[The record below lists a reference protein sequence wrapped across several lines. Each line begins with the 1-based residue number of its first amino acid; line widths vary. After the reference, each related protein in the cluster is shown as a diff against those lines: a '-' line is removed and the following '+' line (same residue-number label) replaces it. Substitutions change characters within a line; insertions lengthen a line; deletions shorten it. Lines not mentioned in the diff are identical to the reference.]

1 MCGRYSLDDITNRF
15 ASRFKV
21 ANYIGDIKPRYNV
34 APQQAM
40 PVIISKKERG
50 RQLRIADAMQWGL
63 IPSWTK
69 DLKKAV
75 RPINA
80 KAETVGEL
88 PSFRG
93 PFRQKRCLVP
103 ASSFFEWQQSAQ
115 GKVPY
120 LIHLKGEGLFAFA
133 GIYDEWFSPD
143 GSELRTYCII
153 TTEPNSLME
162 GIHNRMPVILRP
174 GDEDLW
180 LSSGVNPHQL
190 AALLKPYNAEEM
202 EAYPVSTLVNKPQND
217 FPEII
222 RMATQ

>member
-1 MCGRYSLDDITNRF
+1 MCGRYSLADFNNRF
-15 ASRFKV
+15 ANRFKV
-21 ANYIGDIKPRYNV
+21 ANYIGELQPRFNV
-34 APQQAM
+34 APEQAM
-40 PVIISKKERG
+40 PVVVSKVERG
-50 RQLRIADAMQWGL
+50 RQLRFADGMQWGL

-69 DLKKAV
+69 DLSKAP

-80 KAETVGEL
+80 RAETVQEL

-103 ASSFFEWQQSAQ
+103 ASSFFEWQQTAH

-120 LIHLKGEGLFAFA
+120 LIHLKEGELFAFA
-133 GIYDEWFSPD
+133 GIWDQWFGPD
-143 GSELRTYCII
+143 GSEIRTYCII

-174 GDEDLW
+174 EDEDLW

-190 AALLKPYNAEEM
+190 AALLKPYNPEQM
-202 EAYPVSTLVNKPQND
+202 EAYTVSTLVNNPAND
-217 FPEII
+217 IPDII
-222 RMATQ
+222 KAVYM

>member
-1 MCGRYSLDDITNRF
+1 MCGRYSLADFNNRF

-21 ANYIGDIKPRYNV
+21 ANYIGELQPRFNV
-34 APQQAM
+34 APEQAM
-40 PVIISKKERG
+40 PVVVSKVERG
-50 RQLRIADAMQWGL
+50 RQLRIVDGMQWGL
-63 IPSWTK
+63 IPNWTK
-69 DLKKAV
+69 DLSKAP

-80 KAETVGEL
+80 RAETVGEL

-103 ASSFFEWQQSAQ
+103 ASSFFEWKQTRQ

-120 LIHLKGEGLFAFA
+120 LIHLKGEPLFALA

-143 GSELRTYCII
+143 GSEIRTYCII
-153 TTEPNSLME
+153 TTEPNTLME

-174 GDEDLW
+174 EDEDLW

-190 AALLKPYNAEEM
+190 QALLKPYNPEEM
-202 EAYPVSTLVNKPQND
+202 EAYTVSTLVNKSQND

-222 RMATQ
+222 KAV

>member
-1 MCGRYSLDDITNRF
+1 MCGRYSLVDFNNRF
-15 ASRFKV
+15 ANRFKV
-21 ANYIGDIKPRYNV
+21 ANYIGELQPRFNV
-34 APQQAM
+34 APEQAL
-40 PVIISKKERG
+40 PVVVSKVERG
-50 RQLRIADAMQWGL
+50 RQLRIADGMQWGL

-69 DLKKAV
+69 DLSRAP

-80 KAETVGEL
+80 RAETVGEL

-103 ASSFFEWQQSAQ
+103 ASSFFEWKQTPQ

-120 LIHLKGEGLFAFA
+120 LIQVKEAPLFAFA
-133 GIYDEWFSPD
+133 GLWDEWFSPD

-174 GDEDLW
+174 EDEDLW

-190 AALLKPYNAEEM
+190 AALLKPYSPEEM
-202 EAYPVSTLVNKPQND
+202 EAWPVSRAVNNPQND
-217 FPEII
+217 SAELIV
-222 RMATQ
+222 

>member
-1 MCGRYSLDDITNRF
+1 MCGRYGLGDLDNRF
-15 ASRFKV
+15 SSRFKI
-21 ANYIGDIKPRYNV
+21 ANYIGELEPRYNV

-63 IPSWTK
+63 IPSWTN

-103 ASSFFEWQQSAQ
+103 ASSFFEWKQTAQ

-120 LIHLKGEGLFAFA
+120 LIHLKGEELFGFA
-133 GIYDEWFSPD
+133 GIWDHWFGPD
-143 GSELRTYCII
+143 GSELRTYAII
-153 TTEPNSLME
+153 TTEPNSLMAE
-162 GIHNRMPVILRP
+162 LHNRMPVILRP
-174 GDEDLW
+174 EDE
-180 LSSGVNPHQL
+180 
-190 AALLKPYNAEEM
+190 
-202 EAYPVSTLVNKPQND
+202 
-217 FPEII
+217 
-222 RMATQ
+222 